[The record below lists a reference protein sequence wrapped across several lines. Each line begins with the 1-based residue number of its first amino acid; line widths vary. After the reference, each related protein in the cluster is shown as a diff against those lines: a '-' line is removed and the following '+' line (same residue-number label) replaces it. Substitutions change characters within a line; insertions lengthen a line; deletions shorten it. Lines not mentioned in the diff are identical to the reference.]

1 MSKIGLI
8 ISREYLT
15 RVKKKTFILMS
26 FLGPLIIVG
35 FVLLTSYLSQEN
47 KEKYEILVVDESHLF
62 NNNLRNSNKYHL
74 QWAPKEKNYREVQ

>member
-26 FLGPLIIVG
+26 FLGPLLIVG
-35 FVLLTSYLSQEN
+35 FVLLTSFCERIKIESELR
-47 KEKYEILVVDESHLF
+47 ILKF
-62 NNNLRNSNKYHL
+62 
-74 QWAPKEKNYREVQ
+74 